1 MIALK
6 IKDINGRVLT
16 IDSKIRMVDSET
28 EEVYGKESS
37 VRLVLTDDD
46 TYEIRA
52 FETDL
57 SYKRISNGTYAQP
70 FLIV

>member
-16 IDSKIRMVDSET
+16 IDDKIRMVDPET
-28 EEVYGKESS
+28 EEVYGDESS

-52 FETDL
+52 FENGH
-57 SYKRISNGTYAQP
+57 SCKRISNGIYAQP